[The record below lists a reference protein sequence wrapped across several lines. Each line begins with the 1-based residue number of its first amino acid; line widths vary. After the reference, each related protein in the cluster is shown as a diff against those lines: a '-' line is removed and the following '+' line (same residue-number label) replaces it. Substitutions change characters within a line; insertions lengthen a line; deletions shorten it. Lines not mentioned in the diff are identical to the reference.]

1 MITLKTMA
9 GAAASL
15 GVFTAAT
22 LGLSSAER
30 SAELKAAARADA
42 AAAVRAEAAGVEL
55 GANVDG
61 SFGGEAGAL
70 AQWDDSAD
78 TNASASISTYGAF
91 SAGSDGCLG
100 AHADGEASGELT
112 AQALP

>member
-22 LGLSSAER
+22 LGLNAAES

-55 GANVDG
+55 GANGDG
-61 SFGGEAGAL
+61 SFSGEAGAS
-70 AQWDDSAD
+70 AQLEDSAD
-78 TNASASISTYGAF
+78 ASASASLATYGAF
-91 SAGSDGCLG
+91 SAGSDGWLG
-100 AHADGEASGELT
+100 AHVDGEANGELT
-112 AQALP
+112 AQVK